1 MPDDPRVVD
10 STGAL
15 ELRQIP
21 QRMLVVGGGIIGL
34 EMASVY
40 SALGSRIT
48 VVELGPILMPGADR
62 DLVKVWEKKNAHRF
76 DRILLNT
83 GVVAAA
89 ATPEGIEVTYSNDEK
104 ESFDLVLVAVGRSPN
119 GGKLA
124 AEKAGVAVNERGFI
138 PVDSAVAYQRAA
150 HLRHRRHRRPA
161 DAGAQGRA

>member
-21 QRMLVVGGGIIGL
+21 PRMLVVGGGIIGL

-48 VVELGPILMPGADR
+48 VVELGGVLMPGADR

-89 ATPEGIEVTYSNDEK
+89 ASAEGIEVTYSNDEK
-104 ESFDLVLVAVGRSPN
+104 EALRPRAGR
-119 GGKLA
+119 
-124 AEKAGVAVNERGFI
+124 
-138 PVDSAVAYQRAA
+138 
-150 HLRHRRHRRPA
+150 RRPLA
-161 DAGAQGRA
+161 ERQEARGRKSRRRRQ